1 MKSVS
6 EQDSESDFYT
16 AAAHLINC
24 PCAETEKA
32 LIDFLQ
38 YRITSC
44 QSVKI
49 TKRKIVEVLAR
60 LGCIDAI
67 PVIGKCLWSDD
78 IYLVE
83 NTV

>member
-1 MKSVS
+1 MHKPARFDNIHPGLSCEHARHLLMKSVS

-24 PCAETEKA
+24 PCVETEQA

-49 TKRKIVEVLAR
+49 TKRKIV
-60 LGCIDAI
+60 
-67 PVIGKCLWSDD
+67 
-78 IYLVE
+78 
-83 NTV
+83 